1 MLRVGPHPMRSTPPT
16 PPPSPSESPGASGS
30 TPQLSPPDVRGGELA
45 LLLELSQILA
55 GQLELPQIYRQ
66 TVEAVART
74 FGYALVSLYGLEKE
88 VLVLLH
94 QVGYAHVIE
103 RISVGQG
110 TMSRVVSSGQTVYIC
125 EAEREPDFLYAL
137 PGVTSMVAVP
147 IRARDQIHAVLCVE
161 SCGVALTEG
170 DTRLLE
176 AVALQVGAAVERGLL
191 AASLLERERLYR
203 TLVETMPAALILY
216 EGEEYVYANPRALQT
231 LGLHSLEELG
241 QRRFSDFSQK
251 GAPLSAERY
260 LRVLQGEPIER
271 AEDQLRNLQGEVM
284 DFEVSAHPVELGGRV
299 LGLATWQDITQRKRA
314 EQALLESEAHYRCRV
329 ELSPQIPWTA
339 DPAGNITDLSQR
351 WTQLTGMSRAETLGQ
366 GWAAALHPD
375 DRERALATWAH
386 SLRSGEPLYL
396 EMRFRMADGA
406 YRWMLSRA
414 YPRRDSS
421 GQVVRWYG
429 TVEDIHDRK
438 EAEAALRRSESLHRI
453 LMRYS
458 REAVEIFDAQGNLR
472 YVSPNMALL
481 GFDPEH
487 WKTHSVNL
495 FSYVPLEYRPRAER
509 LLGEVLGA
517 ARPLGAT
524 AGPVVLPLQSPNVPA
539 KWMWFEVLLEN
550 RIADPDIAGIILRAR
565 DVTEQHNYQ
574 ATIQHL
580 AYHDELTGLSNRR
593 RFNEQAGE
601 MIHRAEQEGNPCAL
615 VYLDLDRF
623 KEVNDSLG
631 HHVGDELLVQVA
643 RRLRGCVRGGDLLA
657 RLGGDEMAI
666 LLPEADERRAETVA
680 GRVRAALSE
689 PFHLAGLQIVVTA
702 SLGIALAPQHGG
714 TLEKLMRA
722 ADQAMYAAKEHRNR
736 WVVYCPDL
744 ERASRS
750 QLELLQDLRQAL
762 REDRLSLAYQPILP
776 LRPGLR
782 PKAEALLRWTH
793 PIRGPVSPSEFI
805 PLAEAYGLA
814 PTLDVWVFK
823 RIIREMPPEPF
834 EACVNISALT
844 LLDARSVEWLA
855 WAARG
860 GRLDPTRLH
869 LEVTET
875 ALLRDFETA
884 RRHLETV
891 RWLGVR
897 VALDDFGVGHTA
909 LAYLNR
915 LPVDLLK
922 VDRSFVAGIGD
933 PAGEALLTGILSLAK
948 GLGMATVAEGV
959 ETAEQFAWLRSSSCD
974 YVQGYFV
981 GRPGGQR
988 DLHAV
993 LAETHRMA
1001 RDA

>member
-1 MLRVGPHPMRSTPPT
+1 
-16 PPPSPSESPGASGS
+16 
-30 TPQLSPPDVRGGELA
+30 
-45 LLLELSQILA
+45 
-55 GQLELPQIYRQ
+55 
-66 TVEAVART
+66 
-74 FGYALVSLYGLEKE
+74 
-88 VLVLLH
+88 
-94 QVGYAHVIE
+94 
-103 RISVGQG
+103 
-110 TMSRVVSSGQTVYIC
+110 
-125 EAEREPDFLYAL
+125 
-137 PGVTSMVAVP
+137 
-147 IRARDQIHAVLCVE
+147 
-161 SCGVALTEG
+161 
-170 DTRLLE
+170 LLE
-176 AVALQVGAAVERGLL
+176 AVALQVGGAVERGLL
-191 AASLLERERLYR
+191 AASLLEGERLYR

-251 GAPLSAERY
+251 AAPLSAERY

-271 AEDQLRNLQGEVM
+271 AEDQLRNLQGEVI
-284 DFEVSAHPVELGGRV
+284 DLEVSAYPVELGGRV

-314 EQALLESEAHYRCRV
+314 EQALLESEAHYRYRV

-375 DRERALATWAH
+375 DREQALAIWAH

-396 EMRFRMADGA
+396 EMRFRMADGG

-414 YPRRDSS
+414 YPRRDSF

-429 TVEDIHDRK
+429 TTEDIHDRK
-438 EAEAALRRSESLHRI
+438 EAEDALRRSESLHRT

-458 REAVEIFDAQGNLR
+458 REVVEILDAQGNLR
-472 YVSPNMALL
+472 YVSPNVALL

-487 WKTHSVNL
+487 WKTHPVNI
-495 FSYVPLEYRPRAER
+495 FSYVPFEYRPRAER
-509 LLGEVLGA
+509 LLGEILGTDQLLGA
-517 ARPLGAT
+517 MV
-524 AGPVVLPLQSPNVPA
+524 GPVVLPLQPPNAPA

-550 RIADPDIAGIILRAR
+550 RIADPDIAGIVLRAR

-593 RFNEQAGE
+593 RFNEQAEE
-601 MIHRAEQEGNPCAL
+601 MIRQAEQEGNPCAL
-615 VYLDLDRF
+615 VYLDLDQF

-643 RRLRGCVRGGDLLA
+643 RRLRECVRGGDLLA

-666 LLPEADERRAETVA
+666 LLPGADERSAETVA
-680 GRVRAALSE
+680 GRVQAALSE
-689 PFHLAGLQIVVTA
+689 PFHLAGLQVLVTA

-722 ADQAMYAAKEHRNR
+722 ADQAMYVAKEHRNR
-736 WVVYCPDL
+736 WMVYRPDL

-750 QLELLQDLRQAL
+750 QLELLQDLRQTL
-762 REDRLSLAYQPILP
+762 REDGLSLVYQPILP

-782 PKAEALLRWTH
+782 PKAEVLLRWTH
-793 PIRGPVSPSEFI
+793 PTRGPVSPNEFI

-814 PTLDVWVFK
+814 PTLDIWVFK
-823 RIIREMPPEPF
+823 RVIHEMPPEPF

-844 LLDARSVEWLA
+844 LLDARSAEWLA

-891 RWLGVR
+891 RRLGVR

-933 PAGEALLTGILSLAK
+933 PAGEALLKGILSLAK

-959 ETAEQFAWLRSSSCD
+959 ETAEQLAWLRSSSCD
-974 YVQGYFV
+974 YIQGYFV
-981 GRPGGQR
+981 GRPGGR
-988 DLHAV
+988 GDLEAV
-993 LAETHRMA
+993 FA
-1001 RDA
+1001 RTFPPGWDA